1 MNRVPATRTTYEAV
15 KSDRREFDL
24 VDAKGRRFGYR
35 VSIIR
40 EFFTA
45 HDPVNNGSGYW
56 LVEENLIGRESFL
69 VCPHS
74 MRGGQDY
81 GAIPVR
87 AERRV
92 MSLADATIVA
102 EQMFANARKAA
113 EKKAA
118 R

>member
-1 MNRVPATRTTYEAV
+1 
-15 KSDRREFDL
+15 
-24 VDAKGRRFGYR
+24 
-35 VSIIR
+35 
-40 EFFTA
+40 
-45 HDPVNNGSGYW
+45 
-56 LVEENLIGRESFL
+56 
-69 VCPHS
+69 
-74 MRGGQDY
+74 
-81 GAIPVR
+81 VR